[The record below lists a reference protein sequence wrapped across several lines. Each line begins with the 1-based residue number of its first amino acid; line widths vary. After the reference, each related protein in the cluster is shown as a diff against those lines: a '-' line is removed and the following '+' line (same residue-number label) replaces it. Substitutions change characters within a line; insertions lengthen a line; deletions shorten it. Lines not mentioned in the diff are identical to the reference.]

1 MLEPMKIIFT
11 YTTMLPGCQ
20 EKDFGILW
28 GFWIFCKKIWLKS
41 ASPQKLQQTVHL
53 TRNLGINTVTPLLK
67 RSQMASWSKNCK
79 ITLFWWRYTKKF
91 IWHTG
96 IVKTKRLKN
105 YYFIDDSTRDHSVD
119 IIALCLSLSWK
130 LKLSYT
136 AQMTYLL
143 NLRYCAIILLHV
155 LHLYSPFSMRITS
168 SPSSSFGFS

>member
-119 IIALCLSLSWK
+119 I
-130 LKLSYT
+130 
-136 AQMTYLL
+136 TYCIVLI
-143 NLRYCAIILLHV
+143 IILKAEVVIYCSDDLFIEFTILCYYIAARPTLV
-155 LHLYSPFSMRITS
+155 L
-168 SPSSSFGFS
+168 SFFDENNVFA